1 MGNFSTC
8 VNFDDIHEVFRL
20 RSIKC
25 PLDTCCVEMSMAS
38 HNQSKGLI
46 FITASQ
52 QVTKALVKLNGVEFQ
67 GSNCIV
73 A

>member
-1 MGNFSTC
+1 MGNFSTS
-8 VNFDDIHEVFRL
+8 VNVGDIHEVFRL

-25 PLDTCCVEMSMAS
+25 PLDTCSVGMPMAS
-38 HNQSKGLI
+38 HVQSKGLT

-52 QVTKALVKLNGVEFQ
+52 QVTKELVKLNGVEFQ
-67 GSNCIV
+67 GGNCIV